1 MQVTVPLD
9 VNVVDAKIIGPV
21 ERKVFGKPECDSN
34 VKKGNITDVTCGF
47 ENVDFARGGIYHG
60 SADEPRSGEGV
71 EVYQRTCTLQLT
83 PMLVTQ
89 QTIDQ

>member
-1 MQVTVPLD
+1 V
-9 VNVVDAKIIGPV
+9 
-21 ERKVFGKPECDSN
+21 KPECDSN
-34 VKKGNITDVTCGF
+34 LKKGNITDVTCGF

-83 PMLVTQ
+83 PCLSRSNLSTSKLPTVSHCLSKR
-89 QTIDQ
+89 DAGCVV